1 MLIELHKK
9 RMSLAET
16 AVEMD
21 AGSTIYH
28 RLKAGEG
35 DFQFQHVTVGFI
47 LNQSP
52 KHEGAFG
59 QDTFVP
65 MPMDAGEGWVL
76 PADLD
81 GKARWDQDL
90 DFINVHFSAS
100 ALARVNNGV
109 APEFPVLSQVKDP
122 TFVHMALNLHETAD
136 ATETVMRMYRDT
148 MMFALAAHVNR
159 IYGGAMMQ
167 PLAAKLDPR
176 LQRAVNL
183 IESDFSKDISLEDLA
198 SAAAMSPFHF
208 SRSFKRATGLPPH
221 QYLASRRVEAAKA
234 LLKTT
239 TLPIIEIGFR
249 VGYQDVSHFT
259 QLFKRFTG
267 VTPGEFRK

>member
-1 MLIELHKK
+1 MLIELHTK
-9 RMSLAET
+9 RNSLAET
-16 AVEMD
+16 TVETD
-21 AGSTIYH
+21 SGSTTYH

-35 DFQFQHVTVGFI
+35 GFQFQHVTVGFV

-59 QDTFVP
+59 QDKFVA
-65 MPMDAGEGWVL
+65 MPMDVGEGWVL
-76 PADLD
+76 PAEMD
-81 GKARWDQDL
+81 GKARWNQDL

-100 ALARVNNGV
+100 ALARVNNGET
-109 APEFPVLSQVKDP
+109 PQFPILSQVTDP
-122 TFVHMALNLHETAD
+122 TFAHMALNLHETAE
-136 ATETVMRMYRDT
+136 ATETVMKMYRDT

-159 IYGGAMMQ
+159 VYGGTAME
-167 PLAAKLDPR
+167 PLAPKLDAR
-176 LQRAVNL
+176 LQRAIDL
-183 IESDFSKDISLEDLA
+183 IDAKLTEDIALEDLA

-221 QYLASRRVEAAKA
+221 QYLASRRIEMAKA

-239 TLPIIEIGFR
+239 SLPVAEIAFR

-259 QLFKRFTG
+259 QLFKRMTG
-267 VTPGEFRK
+267 ATPGEFRK